1 MIDCFLPE
9 NLCQLREKI
18 RELTAGTRNSSAGHK
33 PVLPEKDLIPKLSRL
48 LSCSQSDK
56 AFFGPGNKK
65 TERVVWLTEELAA
78 HFPEYGLQ
86 LAVQKGLI
94 FPVLGLSGL
103 GDKECQKL
111 SRDKGGQDNSPNQIN
126 HLFLSVPARRIFQL
140 MVGGTDADLDSSEKH
155 WKPNLPVFSGLPLK
169 KILIPSVVESKRDS
183 CQAVSYYL
191 LELKS
196 FKLYDCGPSKRHFP
210 LRPARCAW
218 PLDSSPNWDQQ
229 PVLSLEPG
237 QFQSLLAGY
246 YLLLTACFSGWLRAA
261 WQNLASRRPPRGW
274 PATLEAEICFLA
286 TELGRLQL
294 GLYRL
299 SQEKSAS
306 PADFLERVEKLSLR
320 GLHLASRSWK
330 YLNPAG
336 DMINLQTGEER

>member
-1 MIDCFLPE
+1 MIDCLLPE
-9 NLCQLREKI
+9 SLCQLREKI
-18 RELTAGTRNSSAGHK
+18 RELTSGTQNSPAGHK
-33 PVLPEKDLIPKLSRL
+33 PVLTEKDLRPELSRL
-48 LSCSQSDK
+48 LSSILGDR
-56 AFFGPGNKK
+56 AFFLTGNKK
-65 TERVVWLTEELAA
+65 TERLVWLTEELAA

-86 LAVQKGLI
+86 LAVQQGLI
-94 FPVLGLSGL
+94 LPVLGLSGL
-103 GDKECQKL
+103 EDKECQKL
-111 SRDKGGQDNSPNQIN
+111 SSDRAGQDNSPNQIN
-126 HLFLSVPARRIFQL
+126 HLFLPFPARRIFQL
-140 MVGGTDADLDSSEKH
+140 MVGGTSDDLDSSGRH
-155 WKPNLPVFSGLPLK
+155 RKPYLPVFSGLPLK
-169 KILIPSVVESKRDS
+169 KILIPAAGKSISASSQV
-183 CQAVSYYL
+183 ATYYL

-196 FKLYDCGPSKRHFP
+196 FKLYDCGPVKRHFP
-210 LRPARCAW
+210 LRPARCEW
-218 PLDSSPNWDQQ
+218 PLDSSPNWNQQ

-237 QFQSLLAGY
+237 HFQSLLAGY

-261 WQNLASRRPPRGW
+261 WQSLARRRPPRGW

-299 SQEKSAS
+299 SQEKLAS
-306 PADFLERVEKLSLR
+306 PADFLERVEKLGLK